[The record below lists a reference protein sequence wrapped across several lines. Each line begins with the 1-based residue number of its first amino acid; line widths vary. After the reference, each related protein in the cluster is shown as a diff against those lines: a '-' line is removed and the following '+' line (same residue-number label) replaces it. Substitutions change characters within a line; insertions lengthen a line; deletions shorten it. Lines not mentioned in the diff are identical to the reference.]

1 MGKLWG
7 FPSKSWVTITAVG
20 FFRGFLAPFR
30 GGLYVLKH
38 PLKRFL
44 VVPLLLSAALAVAT
58 MIAARR
64 YWSQELAGMVSST
77 PVLGGFFLGIMTV
90 VGGVVLFLIAQPL
103 LLSVFSDQLSER
115 VERDVLGQAPM
126 VPFLTSTGRALVHGL
141 LKLVLYGIALVVGL
155 GLTAVTGGLG
165 TMIGLALGG
174 LSLAYDGFD
183 YPLARRG
190 VSFGGKWAFL
200 ASHPALTIGYGMG
213 ATVLY
218 LIPLAVFVASPF
230 AAVGATLAY
239 IDLEKVEKAAPAPA
253 PPEKRPNVAANS

>member
-1 MGKLWG
+1 ML
-7 FPSKSWVTITAVG
+7 
-20 FFRGFLAPFR
+20 R
-30 GGLYVLKH
+30 H

-44 VVPLLLSAALAVAT
+44 LVPFVLSVALAITT
-58 MIAARR
+58 MMAARR
-64 YWSQELAGMVSST
+64 YWGQELASMVSTT
-77 PVLGGFFLGIMTV
+77 PVLGNFFLGIMTV

-103 LLSVFSDQLSER
+103 LLAVFSDQLSER
-115 VERDVLGQAPM
+115 VERDVLGKAET

-165 TMIGLALGG
+165 SLIGIALGG

-190 VSFGGKWAFL
+190 ASFGAKWAFL
-200 ASHPALTIGYGMG
+200 ARHPGLTLGYGIG

-218 LIPLAVFVASPF
+218 LIPFAVFVASPF
-230 AAVGATLAY
+230 AAAGATLAY
-239 IDLEKVEKAAPAPA
+239 IDTEKEATGAVT
-253 PPEKRPNVAANS
+253 PEKRPNLAANS